1 MLKYSKSN
9 LKKLEQFLQ
18 DQSYQLIYEKG
29 HFKSGYCIVNQSK
42 VIVINKF
49 YDTEGRINVLLEII
63 PQLELNEGLF
73 NENSRKLFQQVSEL
87 SNLAS

>member
-1 MLKYSKSN
+1 MLKYSKTN
-9 LKKLEQFLQ
+9 LKKLEQFLE

-29 HFKSGYCIVNQSK
+29 HFNSGYCIVNQSK
-42 VIVINKF
+42 VIVVNKF

-73 NENSRKLFQQVSEL
+73 NEKSRKLFQQVSEL
-87 SNLAS
+87 TNHTS